1 MKQESLESFYRS
13 SAFILDKS
21 AESLL
26 PNGIN
31 REIGHFNIFNLG
43 EFVSRFKDN
52 PSQMP
57 YNRRG
62 YYKVSLVTGNNR
74 LEYADKVATINANAL
89 VFATP
94 RIPYHWVPLDDDQK
108 GYFCIFTEDFLLQS
122 KSGVVL
128 DDLPIFK
135 PGGYP
140 VFEVNDLQSIQL
152 SAIFKKMQEEIESNY
167 LYKYDLIRNYL
178 LELIHFGQKLQ
189 PMTTYNHTRDA
200 ASRVSSLFIELLERQ
215 FPIDS
220 QHQRLALRS
229 ARDFADRLAIHANHL
244 NKLLKESTGKTT
256 TEHIFGRIA
265 QEAKIMLKQTDWNIS
280 EIAFSLGF
288 EQASHFSTFFKKQTS
303 MTPVELR
310 NGHHSAL

>member
-1 MKQESLESFYRS
+1 MKQESLEHFYRS
-13 SAFILDKS
+13 AASVLDKS
-21 AESLL
+21 NEALL
-26 PNGIN
+26 PKGIN

-43 EFVSRFKDN
+43 EFVTRFKDN

-62 YYKVSLVTGNNR
+62 YYKVSLVTGRNR
-74 LEYADKVATINANAL
+74 LEYADKVAMIDAHAL

-94 RIPYHWVPLDDDQK
+94 RIPYHWVPLDEDQN
-108 GYFCIFTEDFLLQS
+108 GFFCIFTKEFLLQS

-128 DDLPIFK
+128 DDLPLFK

-140 VFEVNDLQSIQL
+140 VFDLTELQSTQL
-152 SAIFKKMQEEIESNY
+152 SDIFQKILEEIESNY

-189 PMTTYNHTRDA
+189 PITTYNHAHDA
-200 ASRVSSLFIELLERQ
+200 AARVSSLFIELLERQ

-220 QHQRLALRS
+220 QNQRLSLRS
-229 ARDFADRLAIHANHL
+229 AQDFADRLSIHANHL

-256 TEHIFGRIA
+256 TQHIFGRIA
-265 QEAKIMLKQTDWNIS
+265 QEAKILLKQTDWNIA

-288 EQASHFSTFFKKQTS
+288 EQPSHFSTFFKKLTS
-303 MTPVELR
+303 MTPIELR
-310 NGHHSAL
+310 SDVRYSS

>member
-1 MKQESLESFYRS
+1 MKQESLEHFYRS
-13 SAFILDKS
+13 AASMLDKQ

-26 PNGIN
+26 PQGIN

-43 EFVSRFKDN
+43 EFVTKFKDD
-52 PSQMP
+52 PAQMP

-62 YYKVSLVTGNNR
+62 YYKVSLVTGKNR
-74 LEYADKVATINANAL
+74 LEYADKVARIDAHAL

-94 RIPYHWVPLDDDQK
+94 RIPYHWVPLDDEQQ
-108 GYFCIFTEDFLLQS
+108 GFFCIFTEEFLLQS

-128 DDLPIFK
+128 DELPIFK

-140 VFEVNDLQSIQL
+140 VFELSDQQSLQL
-152 SAIFKKMQEEIESNY
+152 RAIFEKMQEEIESNY
-167 LYKYDLIRNYL
+167 LFKYDLIRNYL

-189 PMTTYNHTRDA
+189 PMTTYNHAHDA

-220 QHQRLALRS
+220 QHQRLSLRS
-229 ARDFADRLAIHANHL
+229 AQDFADRLSIHANHL

-265 QEAKIMLKQTDWNIS
+265 QEAKILLKQTDWNIA
-280 EIAFSLGF
+280 EIAYSLGF
-288 EQASHFSTFFKKQTS
+288 EQPSHFSTFFKKQTS

-310 NGHHSAL
+310 NDLQFTQ